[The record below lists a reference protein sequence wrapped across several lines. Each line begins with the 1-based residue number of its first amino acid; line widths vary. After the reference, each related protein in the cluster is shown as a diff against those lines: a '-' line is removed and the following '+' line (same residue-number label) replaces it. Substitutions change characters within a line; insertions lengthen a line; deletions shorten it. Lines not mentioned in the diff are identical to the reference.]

1 MNNVDSSAGDRT
13 PSRKPKRVSRS
24 KKLEVRLSPQ
34 ESAIT
39 RGKFGRAAA
48 AVARQFL
55 LGYRVTNPTPPD
67 RAEMLEVARA
77 IFWHRLAVLELR
89 RLVQTTF
96 GADAAKLLQTE
107 NETFNHLTTIWLS
120 NFFRTQANTPNR
132 AD

>member
-1 MNNVDSSAGDRT
+1 MNNVDSSAGDR
-13 PSRKPKRVSRS
+13 PSRRKRNSVSRS

-67 RAEMLEVARA
+67 RAELLEV
-77 IFWHRLAVLELR
+77 
-89 RLVQTTF
+89 
-96 GADAAKLLQTE
+96 
-107 NETFNHLTTIWLS
+107 S
-120 NFFRTQANTPNR
+120 
-132 AD
+132 